1 MLKNYVTSRRNR
13 AMPIPSLGKLI
24 TDCWVR
30 AEQALRE
37 NMRQKFP
44 DRDEEIITDHFHAE
58 LASEFNRVSE
68 NGTVAW
74 SFLSDL
80 KASFPKL
87 REEELKSKIVRRLMA
102 TVNFHP
108 RHVEQRTAGDLGI
121 VLVRPDVQAREY
133 DPSSTVI
140 QKDYRRGLL
149 CQAKIFRR
157 DSKWGSLSPAQQDK
171 LPGKLGYF
179 AVLLYRYIDQHGDR
193 RNLGPFQW
201 QLAADATLSDLEKWL
216 SSDKFPSLKDSEQ
229 ILSALV
235 QDKIGTDDREI
246 IERDI
251 APPLRPSLVI
261 KIGWKDGD
269 DPGKEVLVHLKAT
282 EAHVQRQVQHH

>member
-1 MLKNYVTSRRNR
+1 
-13 AMPIPSLGKLI
+13 MPIPSLGKLI
-24 TDCWVR
+24 ADCWVR

-58 LASEFNRVSE
+58 LESELNRVSE
-68 NGTVAW
+68 NGTVVW

-87 REEELKSKIVRRLMA
+87 SEEDLKSKIARRLMA

-121 VLVRPDVQAREY
+121 VLVRPDVQSREY

-149 CQAKIFRR
+149 CQAKVFRR
-157 DSKWGSLSPAQQDK
+157 DSKWGSLSPAQQEK
-171 LPGKLGYF
+171 LSGKLGYF
-179 AVLLYRYIDQHGDR
+179 AVLLYRYIDQEGDR

-201 QLAADATLSDLEKWL
+201 QLTADATPNDLEKWL
-216 SSDKFPSLKDSEQ
+216 ASDKFPSLKESEQ
-229 ILSALV
+229 ILCALV
-235 QDKIGTDDREI
+235 QDKIGTDDGKI
-246 IERDI
+246 IDWDI
-251 APPLRPSLVI
+251 APPLRSSLVI
-261 KIGWKDGD
+261 RIAWKDGD
-269 DPGKEVLVHLKAT
+269 DPGKEVRVHQKVT
-282 EAHVQRQVQHH
+282 GVQVQRQLQRH

>member
-1 MLKNYVTSRRNR
+1 
-13 AMPIPSLGKLI
+13 MPIPSLGKLI
-24 TDCWVR
+24 TDCWIR

-37 NMRQKFP
+37 SIKQKFP
-44 DRDEEIITDHFHAE
+44 DRDEEIITDHFHTE
-58 LASEFNRVSE
+58 LESELNRVSE

-80 KASFPKL
+80 KASCPKL
-87 REEELKSKIVRRLMA
+87 SEGELTSKVARRLMA

-108 RHVEQRTAGDLGI
+108 RHVEQRTAGDLCI
-121 VLVRPDVQAREY
+121 VVIRPDVQAREY
-133 DPSSTVI
+133 DPSSTAI

-149 CQAKIFRR
+149 CQAKVFRR
-157 DSKWGSLSPAQQDK
+157 DSKWGSLSPAQQEQ

-179 AVLLYRYIDQHGDR
+179 AVLLYRYIDQQGDR

-216 SSDKFPSLKDSEQ
+216 ASDKFPSLKESEQ
-229 ILSALV
+229 ILRALV
-235 QDKIGTDDREI
+235 QDKIGTDDDEI
-246 IERDI
+246 IKRDI

-261 KIGWKDGD
+261 KIGWKDDD
-269 DPGKEVLVHLKAT
+269 DPGKEVRVHQKAAA
-282 EAHVQRQVQHH
+282 AHVQRQLQHH